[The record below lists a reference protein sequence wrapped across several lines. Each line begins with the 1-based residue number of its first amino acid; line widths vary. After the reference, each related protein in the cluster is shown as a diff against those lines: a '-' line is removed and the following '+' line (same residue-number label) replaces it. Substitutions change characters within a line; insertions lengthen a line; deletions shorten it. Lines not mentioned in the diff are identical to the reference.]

1 MISQYPLVKMGQFL
15 KLRKEFF
22 LINDSEKYRLATV
35 QIHSKGIR
43 ERSRLLGIEIK
54 TKKQQRIK
62 AGELLVAEI
71 DAKVGGFG
79 VVPPDLDGAIV
90 SGHYF
95 LYEIDQNQVTSE
107 YLDFYLKTGY
117 PEQDLQQF
125 VKGSVNYAAIR
136 SQHFSELEIPL
147 PSLKIQFSIVEKL
160 FFIQRRIEEINILQI
175 TTEKRI
181 REVIQSLISSS
192 VNESDQFTQV
202 NLSKV
207 LIKMNDLVSIDDN
220 QTYSQVTVHM
230 HNQGLSLRKE
240 CLGKEIKTKKQYRI
254 REGQFVFSKIDAR
267 NGAMGLV
274 PSELDGAIVSNDF
287 PAFVPDSLR
296 LHPEFFNHYS
306 SSEPFVSA
314 CIEKSKGTSNRRR
327 LNERD
332 FLQITIPL
340 PSYERQLWVVSIT
353 KRLEELRKWQ
363 ELIKKETEG
372 LFKSIL
378 DRAFRGEFQ

>member
-1 MISQYPLVKMGQFL
+1 MISQYPLIKMGQFL

-22 LINDSEKYRLATV
+22 SINDSEEYQLATV
-35 QIHSKGIR
+35 QIHSRGIR
-43 ERSRLLGIEIK
+43 ERSRMRGVEIK
-54 TKKQQRIK
+54 TKKQQLIK
-62 AGELLVAEI
+62 AGDLLVAEI
-71 DAKVGGFG
+71 DAKVGGYG

-95 LYEIDQNQVTSE
+95 LYEIDQNQITSE

-147 PSLKIQFSIVEKL
+147 PSLEIQSSIVEKL

-192 VNESDQFTQV
+192 VNESDQFTRV

-207 LIKMNDLVSIDDN
+207 LTKMRDSVSIENN
-220 QTYSQVTVHM
+220 QIYRQVTVHM
-230 HNQGLSLRKE
+230 HNQGLSLRRQ

-274 PSELDGAIVSNDF
+274 PPELDGAIVSNDF
-287 PAFVPDSLR
+287 PVFVTDSLM
-296 LHPEFFNHYS
+296 LHPEFFNHYCS
-306 SSEPFVSA
+306 SDIFVSA
-314 CIEKSKGTSNRRR
+314 CNEKSKGTSNRRR
-327 LNERD
+327 LSESD

-340 PSYERQLWVVSIT
+340 LSYEKQLWIVSIA
-353 KRLEELRKWQ
+353 KRLEELGERQ
-363 ELIKKETEG
+363 ELISVEMEG
-372 LFKSIL
+372 LLKSML
-378 DRAFRGEFQ
+378 DRAFQGEL

>member
-22 LINDSEKYRLATV
+22 SINDSEEHQLATV
-35 QIHSKGIR
+35 QIHSRGIR
-43 ERSRLLGIEIK
+43 ERSRMLGVEIK

-62 AGELLVAEI
+62 AGDLLVAEI
-71 DAKVGGFG
+71 DAKVGGYG

-95 LYEIDQNQVTSE
+95 LYEIDQNQITSE

-136 SQHFSELEIPL
+136 SQHFSELKIPL
-147 PSLKIQFSIVEKL
+147 PSLEIQSSIVEKL

-181 REVIQSLISSS
+181 KEVIQSLISSS
-192 VNESDQFTQV
+192 VNGSDQFVKV
-202 NLSKV
+202 NISEVLSKV
-207 LIKMNDLVSIDDN
+207 EDLVSIDDN
-220 QTYSQVTVHM
+220 QTYRQVTVHM

-240 CLGKEIKTKKQYRI
+240 CFGKEIKTKKQYRI

-287 PAFVPDSLR
+287 PVFVADSII
-296 LHPEFFNHYS
+296 LHPEFFTHYS
-306 SSEPFVSA
+306 SSEPFVST

-327 LNERD
+327 LNVRD

-340 PSYERQLWVVSIT
+340 PSYEKQLWIVSIVKILDELG
-353 KRLEELRKWQ
+353 KRQESIREEM
-363 ELIKKETEG
+363 EG
-372 LFKSIL
+372 LFKSVL
-378 DRAFRGEFQ
+378 DKAFLGKL